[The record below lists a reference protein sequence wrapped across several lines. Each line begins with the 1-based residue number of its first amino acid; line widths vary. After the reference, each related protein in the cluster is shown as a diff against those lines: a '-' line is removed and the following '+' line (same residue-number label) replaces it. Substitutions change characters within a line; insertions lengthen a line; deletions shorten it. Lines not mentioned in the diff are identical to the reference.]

1 VQILWRFCAYL
12 DEGKIATVVEIVTV
26 KASKNLKLQQISTTG
41 TQQVPYQSVTNL
53 NFQQISITYGIWF
66 GTRGSEVQ
74 ILSPRPDVNAR
85 FPANCSGL
93 SLRVAPPDYHRLLV
107 NGVIAGS
114 PAAQAGIRAGDAIK
128 AVGHPNTIPRPNEV
142 LQLAEIRTEL
152 EEPGQSFIVQ
162 IDRDG
167 KPMRFEFVT
176 RDMY

>member
-1 VQILWRFCAYL
+1 M
-12 DEGKIATVVEIVTV
+12 
-26 KASKNLKLQQISTTG
+26 
-41 TQQVPYQSVTNL
+41 
-53 NFQQISITYGIWF
+53 
-66 GTRGSEVQ
+66 
-74 ILSPRPDVNAR
+74 NAR